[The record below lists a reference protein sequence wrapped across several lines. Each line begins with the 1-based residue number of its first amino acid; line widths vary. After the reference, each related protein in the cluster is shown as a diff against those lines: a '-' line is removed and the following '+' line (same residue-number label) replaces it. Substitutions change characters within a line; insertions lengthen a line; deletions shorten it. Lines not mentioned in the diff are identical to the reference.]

1 MYADRPAGSTTVPGD
16 GALGALQGSVSLR
29 PRTPPASSI
38 RSDFIAALPARPWR
52 DDGQCDAELFS
63 VRSIERTCCPL
74 PRRNSS
80 MSRTPITGRLAA
92 VLAAASSLVVAACS
106 DSIVPVQPD
115 ASGSAPS
122 SPALSRSAADDD
134 VVAGEVIVKL
144 KDGSDASVAAVT
156 ARHGLARGR
165 SGYAKAY
172 EILVT
177 GRGNERAMAARLA
190 ADPDVEYAEPN
201 YIRHVDAVDP
211 KLWAFYNP
219 GNLNMSFQNDPNGRT
234 GPLPSSYASITDADE
249 DNIEGYA
256 AGGADVTIGSIDTGV
271 DWNHPELSGR
281 LIAGNDWYDNDNLPY
296 DTPDEGHGTHT
307 TGTMAGTN
315 VGVAGVAG
323 AAPHVKI
330 YVQRVCG
337 ASGCPTSAII
347 NAINAA
353 ADYLDANGNHLVAVN
368 MSLGGS
374 SESTGEKNAIRRAW
388 NAGVLVIASA
398 GNSGSGKVACPACD
412 PNAVSVSST
421 TWRDELAP
429 YSQYGSGLDLSAPG
443 GSCYSNTTPD
453 GCIFSSVASGYTG
466 GTVYSGPIAGAS
478 YTYMQGTSMAAPQV
492 TGTAAIVASKL
503 GLRGSA
509 LRSRLY
515 STADDK
521 GAVGY
526 DTKFGNG
533 RINAYRAVTGTILAG
548 TQ

>member
-1 MYADRPAGSTTVPGD
+1 
-16 GALGALQGSVSLR
+16 
-29 PRTPPASSI
+29 
-38 RSDFIAALPARPWR
+38 
-52 DDGQCDAELFS
+52 
-63 VRSIERTCCPL
+63 
-74 PRRNSS
+74 
-80 MSRTPITGRLAA
+80 MSRNTFSGRLATA
-92 VLAAASSLVVAACS
+92 LAAASALAVAACS
-106 DSIVPVQPD
+106 DVPLQP
-115 ASGSAPS
+115 GTTGPAPT
-122 SPALSRSAADDD
+122 SPSLSKAPDMDE

-144 KDGSDASVAAVT
+144 KDNASVDAVST
-156 ARHGLARGR
+156 RHGLAKGLT
-165 SGYAKAY
+165 GYGKAFQ
-172 EILVT
+172 ILLT
-177 GRGNERAMAARLA
+177 GRGNERAMAARLS

-219 GNLNMSFQNDPNGRT
+219 GGLNMIFQNDPNGRD
-234 GPLPSSYASITDADE
+234 GQSLPSSYASIADADE

-271 DWNHPELSGR
+271 DFAHPEFTGR
-281 LIAGNDWYDNDNLPY
+281 LIAGKDWYSNDNDPN

-315 VGVAGVAG
+315 VGVAGVSG
-323 AAPHVKI
+323 AAPHVKV

-337 ASGCPTSAII
+337 PSGCPTSAII

-353 ADYLDANGNHLVAVN
+353 ADYLDANGKHLVAVN
-368 MSLGGS
+368 LSLGGTT
-374 SESTGEKNAIRRAW
+374 ESKGEKTAIQKAW

-412 PNAVSVSST
+412 PNAISVSST

-429 YSQYGSGLDLSAPG
+429 YSQYGSGLDLAAPG

-453 GCIFSSVASGYTG
+453 GCIFSAVKSGYTG
-466 GTVYSGPIAGAS
+466 GAVYSGPIAGAS

-509 LRSRLY
+509 LRTRLY
-515 STADDK
+515 TTADDK
-521 GAVGY
+521 GAAGV

-533 RINAYRAVTGTILAG
+533 RINSYRAVTGTSLGG